1 MYLPSRTAASSML
14 GVTLSMAVAMG
25 IVVSTARGQPQAFD
39 DISDFDGTTCGSGQ
53 LFDATDQQCTPAVVT
68 NDPQSPVQ
76 PNSVGI
82 SDPGRPCAETQDYVV
97 PDQNCMSDVVTNNPH
112 AVVAIE
118 GEDPTQY
125 TTPKVAD
132 IPNCAG
138 KSDPLGMCS

>member
-1 MYLPSRTAASSML
+1 ML